1 MSDQS
6 QAQPVDVLAFDNQVC
21 FPLYS
26 AANAVVRAYREPLA
40 RLDLTYVQYMVMLIL
55 WERGETSFK
64 HVADRTRLD
73 SGTLTPVLKR
83 LEGKG
88 LITRRRD
95 DRDER
100 VRLLALTPA
109 GRELRAQ
116 AEAVPFEVACH
127 LGLAPEKMIALKA
140 MCEELLDAMT
150 TD

>member
-88 LITRRRD
+88 LKPAPKRWYYSRRPSSHACAR
-95 DRDER
+95 
-100 VRLLALTPA
+100 AGTPCA
-109 GRELRAQ
+109 
-116 AEAVPFEVACH
+116 
-127 LGLAPEKMIALKA
+127 
-140 MCEELLDAMT
+140 
-150 TD
+150 